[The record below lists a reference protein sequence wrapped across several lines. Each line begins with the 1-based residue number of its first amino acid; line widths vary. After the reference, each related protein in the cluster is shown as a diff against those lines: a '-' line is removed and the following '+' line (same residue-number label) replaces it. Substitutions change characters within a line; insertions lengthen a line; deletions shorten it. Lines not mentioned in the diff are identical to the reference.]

1 MILYLD
7 TSALVKRYVAEPG
20 STEVA
25 QAIETAQASGTSILT
40 RAEMA
45 AALGKA
51 VRVHILNHDAAA
63 SALQTFHEDWP
74 GLIHVQ
80 VTEHVVARAGRLA
93 WDLGL
98 CGYDAVH
105 LAAALLW
112 QEGMGEGITF
122 ATFDQRL
129 WTAAGQSGLTAI
141 PRDLPNLIASW
152 RGSNVDE
159 RWS

>member
-20 STEVA
+20 SAEVA
-25 QAIETAQASGTSILT
+25 QVIETAQASGTSIIT

-45 AALGKA
+45 AALGQA
-51 VRVHILNHDAAA
+51 VRMHVLNHDAAA
-63 SALQTFHEDWP
+63 LALQTFHEDWP
-74 GLIHVQ
+74 GLVHVQ
-80 VTEHVVARAGRLA
+80 VTEHVVARASRLA
-93 WDLGL
+93 WDMGL
-98 CGYDAVH
+98 RGYDAVH

-112 QEGMGEGITF
+112 QEGMGEGIAF

-141 PRDLPNLIASW
+141 PTGLPALVASW
-152 RGSNVDE
+152 RGSHVDAP
-159 RWS
+159 RP